1 MDHSNHNKV
10 IKLIPQKPPFVMVGD
25 VVSSD
30 EKTTVTTFTISED
43 NILVENGFF
52 GESGII
58 ENIAQTVAVRA
69 GLQKEKSNGE
79 ATIGMIGAVKNL
91 RINSLPPVNSTITTT
106 VEVDREVMNAC
117 LINGF
122 VLLNDRLIA
131 KCEMKIFLKKD

>member
-1 MDHSNHNKV
+1 
-10 IKLIPQKPPFVMVGD
+10 MVGE

-30 EKTTVTTFTISED
+30 DKATVTTFTITED

-52 GESGII
+52 GESGLI

-69 GLQKEKSNGE
+69 GLQMEESKGDSK
-79 ATIGMIGAVKNL
+79 IGMIGAVKNL
-91 RINSLPPVNSTITTT
+91 RITSLPPVGSTITTT

-117 LINGF
+117 LINGS

-131 KCEMKIFLKKD
+131 KCEMKIFLKKG

>member
-10 IKLIPQKPPFVMVGD
+10 IKLIPQKPPFVMVGE

-30 EKTTVTTFTISED
+30 DKATVTTFTITED

-52 GESGII
+52 GESGLI

-69 GLQKEKSNGE
+69 GLQMEESKGDSK
-79 ATIGMIGAVKNL
+79 IGMIGAVKNL
-91 RINSLPPVNSTITTT
+91 RITSLPPVGSTITTT

-117 LINGF
+117 LINGS

-131 KCEMKIFLKKD
+131 KCEMKIFLKKG

>member
-10 IKLIPQKPPFVMVGD
+10 IKLIPQKPPFVMVGE

-30 EKTTVTTFTISED
+30 DKATVTTFTITED

-52 GESGII
+52 GESGLI

-69 GLQKEKSNGE
+69 GLQMEESKGDSM
-79 ATIGMIGAVKNL
+79 IGMIGAVKNL
-91 RINSLPPVNSTITTT
+91 RITSLPPVGSTITTT
-106 VEVDREVMNAC
+106 VEVDRKVMNAC
-117 LINGF
+117 LINGS

-131 KCEMKIFLKKD
+131 KCEMKIFLKKG

>member
-1 MDHSNHNKV
+1 
-10 IKLIPQKPPFVMVGD
+10 MVGD

-30 EKTTVTTFTISED
+30 DKTTVTTFTIFED

-58 ENIAQTVAVRA
+58 ENIAQTVAVRG
-69 GLQKEKSNGE
+69 GLQKEKSNGS
-79 ATIGMIGAVKNL
+79 AAIGMIGAIKNL
-91 RINSLPPVNSTITTT
+91 RINFLPPVNSTITTT

-122 VLLNDRLIA
+122 VTLNDKLIA